1 MRHEAGEYFEDY
13 PHLSQLP
20 ASTQLDLRH
29 QPHVPSPGVAEKQF
43 SLLDM
48 VEAWYRHKRLFFR
61 VVMAVL
67 ALTVLVTIITP
78 QSFESQMKILVQ
90 NARPDRSDFSRP
102 GGAHHQ

>member
-1 MRHEAGEYFEDY
+1 MRHEASEYFEDY

-20 ASTQLDLRH
+20 APTQLDLRH
-29 QPHVPSPGVAEKQF
+29 QSRVPPAGVAEKQF

-67 ALTVLVTIITP
+67 ALTVVVTSLIHGFDVN
-78 QSFESQMKILVQ
+78 S
-90 NARPDRSDFSRP
+90 FSRSKIP
-102 GGAHHQ
+102 RAGAFVPS